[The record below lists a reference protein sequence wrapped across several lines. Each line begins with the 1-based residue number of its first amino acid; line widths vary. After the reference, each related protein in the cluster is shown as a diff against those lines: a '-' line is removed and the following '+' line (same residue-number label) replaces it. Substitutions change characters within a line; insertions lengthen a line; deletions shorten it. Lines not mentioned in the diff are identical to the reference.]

1 MPVSRGVNKGG
12 GFGVK
17 IGREMIQGRPDRLLE
32 EIEALYRDRLPHL
45 VQVARAIVG
54 DRERAIESVQQ
65 AFVGAIRSRGSFRGE
80 GTLEAWVWR
89 AVVNAARDA
98 TRQPLAVTGEEQ
110 EVAYEAPAAVQGLA
124 PLIAALPERQRLV
137 VFLRYYADL
146 DYRTIADTLGVEVG
160 TVSATLAS
168 AHANLRTNLE
178 KVRADA

>member
-1 MPVSRGVNKGG
+1 
-12 GFGVK
+12 
-17 IGREMIQGRPDRLLE
+17 MIVRRSDRRLE
-32 EIEALYRDRLPHL
+32 EIESLYRDRFPHF

-54 DRERAIESVQQ
+54 DRERAIEAVQQ
-65 AFVGAIRSRGSFRGE
+65 AFVGVIRSRASFRGE

-98 TRQPLAVTGEEQ
+98 TRQPLVAVGEEQ
-110 EVAYEAPAAVQGLA
+110 DVEYEAPASVHGLA

-137 VFLRYYADL
+137 IFLRYYADL
-146 DYRTIADTLGVEVG
+146 DYRTIADTLAVEVG

-168 AHANLRTNLE
+168 AHANLRKNLG